1 VRLPRLV
8 LDTGVLYAA
17 FDQGD
22 TEHHET
28 AARGFKALN
37 AMNTRLIAPSAVVL
51 ETAKRLQFDVNH
63 AVMQRATAAMLETLE
78 ILDTTPQTLRDAL
91 EMIQSMKGWGA
102 TLEDAIV
109 IQTALVLDVPVWT
122 LNYRDFAAV
131 KTLRFWTP

>member
-1 VRLPRLV
+1 VTPNRLV
-8 LDTGVLYAA
+8 LDIGVLISLFNRKDAQHEITKQGFAA
-17 FDQGD
+17 LD
-22 TEHHET
+22 EAHS
-28 AARGFKALN
+28 R
-37 AMNTRLIAPSAVVL
+37 MVVPVAVVL
-51 ETAKRLQFDVNH
+51 EVSKRLLFDVN
-63 AVMQRATAAMLETLE
+63 ATVMQTATQAMLEMLDVR
-78 ILDTTPQTLRDAL
+78 DTTPRTIRDAL